1 MFNMFNPLEII
12 EVKKILDSNFD
23 NITKLSMIRNY
34 IYSNFNLFV
43 KYYHELG
50 MIKNYL
56 EEIRRDEQEIEILK
70 QKPTNFNVQDYENV
84 FKIYSNIKHFKNYDK
99 LMEHVKTYSYYNNVK
114 ELNSTSLE
122 NIYNS
127 IFKTDVEIDDLTRH
141 IKSIKGILTIPEFVF
156 YRFLDEELDIYINK
170 FNEDEKNKD
179 NEEYKKQYTYED
191 IKKINDIINIIN
203 SMISK

>member
-1 MFNMFNPLEII
+1 MFNQLEII
-12 EVKKILDSNFD
+12 EVKKILDSDFD

-50 MIKNYL
+50 KIKNYL
-56 EEIRRDEQEIEILK
+56 EDIRRDEQEIEILK

-127 IFKTDVEIDDLTRH
+127 IFKTDVEIDDLTKH
-141 IKSIKGILTIPEFVF
+141 IKMNKGILTIPEFVF

-179 NEEYKKQYTYED
+179 NEEYQKHYTYED